1 MSSVL
6 RRGAESLVLFWLV
19 VSLTFVLTHLAPGDP
34 TDVLVPPTASA
45 EDVARLRR
53 SLGLDA
59 SLAEQ
64 YARWTGRALTGDLG
78 LSFATREPVTVV
90 IRRALPV
97 TLALG
102 IASLGLT
109 FVVGVAVGLWQ
120 ASRAGTTAD
129 RVATVVGVTVFAAP
143 SFWIALALV
152 ALFTYGAA
160 RLGWPAWARLP
171 AMGLETPGSDLHGWR
186 RLEDLTRHAILPVTV
201 LAGIGAAGLARYA
214 RAAALELLGSE
225 WVRTA
230 RAKGLG
236 RRAVMGRHV
245 LANARPP
252 LIVLLALSLPGTV
265 AGSVFVESVFAW
277 PGMGRAMLGGIAA
290 RDYPVVMGATLV
302 YAALVIACNW
312 LADVAIVWADPRRRR
327 GP

>member
-1 MSSVL
+1 MPSFL

-19 VSLTFVLTHLAPGDP
+19 ISLTFILTRLAPGDP
-34 TDVLVPPTASA
+34 AALLVPPTASPD
-45 EDVARLRR
+45 DVARLRQ

-59 SLAEQ
+59 SIATQ
-64 YARWTGRALTGDLG
+64 YARWTTRVLRGDLG
-78 LSFATREPVTVV
+78 LSFSTQEAVVDV

-97 TLALG
+97 TLGLG
-102 IASLGLT
+102 ATSLALT
-109 FVVGVAVGLWQ
+109 FLIGVPVGLWQ
-120 ASRAGTTAD
+120 ASRAGRRGD
-129 RVATVVGVTVFAAP
+129 RIATMVGITLFAAP
-143 SFWIALALV
+143 SFWVALALV
-152 ALFTYGAA
+152 ALFTYGAS
-160 RLGWPAWARLP
+160 RMGWPPWLRLP

-186 RLEDLTRHAILPVTV
+186 RLSDLARHAILPVTV
-201 LAGIGAAGLARYA
+201 LALIGAAGLARYA
-214 RAAALELLGSE
+214 RAAALELIGSD

-252 LIVLLALSLPGTV
+252 LIVLLALSLPGLV

-277 PGMGRAMLGGIAA
+277 PGMGRAMLAGIAA

-302 YAALVIACNW
+302 YAALVIASNW
-312 LADVAIVWADPRRRR
+312 LADLAVVWADPRRRD
-327 GP
+327 P